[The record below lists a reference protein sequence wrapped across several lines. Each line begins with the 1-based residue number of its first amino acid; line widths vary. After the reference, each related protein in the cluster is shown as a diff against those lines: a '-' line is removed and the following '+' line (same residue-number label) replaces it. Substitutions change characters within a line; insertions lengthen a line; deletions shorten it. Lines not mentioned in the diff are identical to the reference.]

1 MILVRYLHLHL
12 LIARHCKA
20 YCRKLCHVLS
30 WLVSLSIV
38 MFAFGATADLIEC
51 EPKLE
56 EPVMVINGYSVQKK
70 SWPPHQIVKFAFK
83 VDVDEGVQLDE
94 ASSSFD
100 DASSLEESKR
110 FVSSQNWRF
119 SNDQYFG
126 EGMLEMN
133 GKRVWINSVLS
144 ETQFLFSFDGGT
156 ENGKVILVGEMTC
169 TLIPK
174 INTPSRWF

>member
-1 MILVRYLHLHL
+1 MMLLRNLYFHPLKARY
-12 LIARHCKA
+12 CKA
-20 YCRKLCHVLS
+20 FCRKLQGA
-30 WLVSLSIV
+30 LVWPASLSFVI
-38 MFAFGATADLIEC
+38 FSFGATADLIEC

-83 VDVDEGVQLDE
+83 VDADEGVQLDE

-126 EGMLEMN
+126 EGILEMD
-133 GKRVWINSVLS
+133 GDRVRINSVLS
-144 ETQFLFSFDGGT
+144 ETQFLFSGSMAT
-156 ENGKVILVGEMTC
+156 KNGQAIVVGKMTC
-169 TLIPK
+169 TP
-174 INTPSRWF
+174 TSRF